1 MSHPL
6 SAEALSASLKS
17 QDPQE
22 REAATLALYRA
33 RKWEWI
39 PSVAES
45 LRTNARER
53 PDAPTLLVLAHDGGG
68 ATLALLREL
77 MTGDSG
83 KLTKLDLDS
92 PAVPLEAAATVALS
106 GLGDADANRALHQLA
121 TSDDLAIR
129 RFLLEVIDDLNDP
142 SVLHQ
147 LLDYLADERAV
158 EGAGVPHG
166 AEPAR
171 RLADLAA
178 DALMGRLNLSVG
190 FARKP
195 TGRYEPAELAEV
207 ERRVKESIP
216 T

>member
-1 MSHPL
+1 MSHSL
-6 SAEALSASLKS
+6 NAEALSARLKS
-17 QDPQE
+17 QDPHE
-22 REAATLALYRA
+22 REAATLALYRV
-33 RKWEWI
+33 RKWEWV
-39 PSVAES
+39 SAVAES
-45 LRTNARER
+45 LRANAREH
-53 PDAPTLLVLAHDGGG
+53 PDAPTILVLAHDGGE

-106 GLGDADANRALHQLA
+106 ALGDADANKALHQLA
-121 TSDDLAIR
+121 TSDDLEIR

-142 SVLHQ
+142 TVLHQ
-147 LLDYLADERAV
+147 LLGYLADERAV

-166 AEPAR
+166 AESAR

-178 DALMGRLNLSVG
+178 DAMMDRLNLSVE
-190 FARKP
+190 FERKP